1 MKQSG
6 YKCLFFTLFNI
17 IYLAVL
23 NKIINFVA
31 INQIYLYMEELQM
44 KLGNKIGAILLEI
57 AQKAIQD
64 GNPQKAI
71 DTYTKA
77 FYGFS
82 EEYVIKLLRNEYVLV
97 IDEDCVTA
105 NLTDLE
111 NDRNSN
117 KDNITDWNFW
127 IESRL
132 DDMMEICKT
141 LNIIEEL
148 FERDGNILDFNIT
161 TPIKNYFGLELAK
174 KVGLDDIV
182 AKLIIGEKCGNE
194 DNDVWDELC
203 SNVEYEQAKRYEMEL
218 YLIVKYVDNIRAL
231 HKEYIAFAK
240 SYEFII
246 NNGLA
251 DRPLFFEK
259 NLEFAIKKLCRFSD
273 TKNGYYH
280 PICNAKLSEYK
291 KQIIDDVNSTPL
303 GNEYMRIGI
312 VEKNIMDGYDAGWL
326 SPDGKFYGENGPTS
340 NMIHL
345 SIAECLK
352 KNNLNGDRE
361 LENEGWIKIHDDE
374 VYGCFIGELKP
385 SSDFP
390 FAYCPTEIQVKM
402 ICDYIDKY
410 HNGKLYTR
418 PKIVEATDAISTY
431 KLRQMDKVMLHK
443 LFGLL

>member
-1 MKQSG
+1 MDK
-6 YKCLFFTLFNI
+6 LNI
-17 IYLAVL
+17 R
-23 NKIINFVA
+23 
-31 INQIYLYMEELQM
+31 
-44 KLGNKIGAILLEI
+44 IGKNIGTILLEI
-57 AQKAIQD
+57 AQTAIKD

-77 FYGFS
+77 LNGFT
-82 EEYVIKLLRNEYVLV
+82 EEYVVKVLKNDYVLV
-97 IDEDCVTA
+97 TDGEVVS
-105 NLTDLE
+105 LTDSE
-111 NDRNSN
+111 SERISN
-117 KDNITDWNFW
+117 KGNITDWNFW
-127 IESRL
+127 LERKL
-132 DDMMEICKT
+132 EYMTEICKS
-141 LNIIEEL
+141 LNSIEKQFGRYGNII
-148 FERDGNILDFNIT
+148 DFNIT
-161 TPIKNYFGLELAK
+161 IPIKNYFGLELAK

-182 AKLIIGEKCGNE
+182 AKLIVGEKCGKE

-203 SNVEYEQAKRYEMEL
+203 SNVKCEQAKMHEMEL
-218 YLIVKYVDNIRAL
+218 YLIAKYVDNIRIL
-231 HKEYIAFAK
+231 HKEYMAFAK
-240 SYEFII
+240 VYEFLI

-259 NLEFAIKKLCRFSD
+259 NLEFPIKKLCIFSD

-326 SPDGKFYGENGPTS
+326 SPDGKFYGENGHTS

-410 HNGKLYTR
+410 HNGILYTR
-418 PKIVEATDAISTY
+418 PKIVETTDAISTY
-431 KLRQMDKVMLHK
+431 KLRQMNKFMLHK
-443 LFGLL
+443 LFGLG

>member
-1 MKQSG
+1 MDK
-6 YKCLFFTLFNI
+6 LNI
-17 IYLAVL
+17 RIGK
-23 NKIINFVA
+23 N
-31 INQIYLYMEELQM
+31 
-44 KLGNKIGAILLEI
+44 IGAILLEI
-57 AQKAIQD
+57 AQTAIKD

-77 FYGFS
+77 LNGFT
-82 EEYVIKLLRNEYVLV
+82 EEYAVKVLKNDYVLV
-97 IDEDCVTA
+97 TDGEVVS
-105 NLTDLE
+105 LTDSE
-111 NDRNSN
+111 SERISN
-117 KDNITDWNFW
+117 KGDITDWNFW
-127 IESRL
+127 LESKL
-132 DDMMEICKT
+132 EYMTEICKS
-141 LNIIEEL
+141 LNSIEKQ
-148 FERDGNILDFNIT
+148 FERYGNILDFNIT
-161 TPIKNYFGLELAK
+161 IPIKNYFGLELAK

-182 AKLIIGEKCGNE
+182 AKLIVGEKCGKE

-203 SNVEYEQAKRYEMEL
+203 SNVNCEQAKMHEMEL
-218 YLIVKYVDNIRAL
+218 YLIVKYVDNIRIL
-231 HKEYIAFAK
+231 HKEYMAFAK
-240 SYEFII
+240 VYEFLL

-259 NLEFAIKKLCRFSD
+259 NLEFPIKKLCIFSD

-418 PKIVEATDAISTY
+418 PKIVKTTDAISTY
-431 KLRQMDKVMLHK
+431 KLRQMNKFMLHK
-443 LFGLL
+443 LFGLG

>member
-1 MKQSG
+1 MDK
-6 YKCLFFTLFNI
+6 LNI
-17 IYLAVL
+17 R
-23 NKIINFVA
+23 
-31 INQIYLYMEELQM
+31 
-44 KLGNKIGAILLEI
+44 IGKNIGTILLEI
-57 AQKAIQD
+57 AQTAIKD

-77 FYGFS
+77 LNGFT
-82 EEYVIKLLRNEYVLV
+82 EEYAVKVLKNDYVLV
-97 IDEDCVTA
+97 TDGEVVS
-105 NLTDLE
+105 LTDSE
-111 NDRNSN
+111 SERISN
-117 KDNITDWNFW
+117 KGNITDWNFW
-127 IESRL
+127 LERKL
-132 DDMMEICKT
+132 EYMTEICKS
-141 LNIIEEL
+141 LNSIEKQ
-148 FERDGNILDFNIT
+148 FERYGNILDFNIT
-161 TPIKNYFGLELAK
+161 IPIKKYFGLELAK

-182 AKLIIGEKCGNE
+182 AKLIVGEKCGKE

-203 SNVEYEQAKRYEMEL
+203 SNVNCEQAKMHEMEL
-218 YLIVKYVDNIRAL
+218 YLIVKYVDNIRIL
-231 HKEYIAFAK
+231 HKEYMAFAK
-240 SYEFII
+240 VYEFLL

-259 NLEFAIKKLCRFSD
+259 NLEFPIKKLCIFSD

-418 PKIVEATDAISTY
+418 PKIVETTDAISTY
-431 KLRQMDKVMLHK
+431 KLRQMNKFMLHK
-443 LFGLL
+443 LFGLG

>member
-1 MKQSG
+1 MDK
-6 YKCLFFTLFNI
+6 LNI
-17 IYLAVL
+17 R
-23 NKIINFVA
+23 
-31 INQIYLYMEELQM
+31 
-44 KLGNKIGAILLEI
+44 IGKNIGTILLEI
-57 AQKAIQD
+57 AQTAIKD
-64 GNPQKAI
+64 GNQQKAI

-77 FYGFS
+77 LIGFT
-82 EEYVIKLLRNEYVLV
+82 EEYALKVLKNDYVLV
-97 IDEDCVTA
+97 TDGEVVS
-105 NLTDLE
+105 LTDSE
-111 NDRNSN
+111 SERISN
-117 KDNITDWNFW
+117 KGNITDWNFW
-127 IESRL
+127 LESKL
-132 DDMMEICKT
+132 EYMTEICKS
-141 LNIIEEL
+141 LNSIEKQ
-148 FERDGNILDFNIT
+148 FERYGNILDFNIT
-161 TPIKNYFGLELAK
+161 IPIKNYFGLELAK

-182 AKLIIGEKCGNE
+182 AKLIVGEKCGKE

-203 SNVEYEQAKRYEMEL
+203 SNVNCEQAKMHEMEL
-218 YLIVKYVDNIRAL
+218 YLIVKYVDNIRIL
-231 HKEYIAFAK
+231 HKEYMAFAK
-240 SYEFII
+240 VYEFLL

-259 NLEFAIKKLCRFSD
+259 NLEFPIKKLCIFSD

-418 PKIVEATDAISTY
+418 PKIVKTTDAISTY
-431 KLRQMDKVMLHK
+431 KLRQMNKFMLHK
-443 LFGLL
+443 LFGLG

>member
-1 MKQSG
+1 MD
-6 YKCLFFTLFNI
+6 
-17 IYLAVL
+17 A
-23 NKIINFVA
+23 
-31 INQIYLYMEELQM
+31 LQT
-44 KLGNKIGAILLEI
+44 KLGNNIGAILLEI
-57 AQKAIQD
+57 AQKAIHD

-77 FYGFS
+77 LNGFS

-97 IDEDCVTA
+97 TDEDCVTV

-127 IESRL
+127 IKSRL
-132 DDMMEICKT
+132 DDMMEICKS
-141 LNIIEEL
+141 LNIIEEQ
-148 FERDGNILDFNIT
+148 FERDGDILDFNIT
-161 TPIKNYFGLELAK
+161 TPLKNYFGLELAK

-218 YLIVKYVDNIRAL
+218 YLIVKYVDNIRTL
-231 HKEYIAFAK
+231 HKEYMAFAK

-303 GNEYMRIGI
+303 GNEYIKVGI

-326 SPDGKFYGENGPTS
+326 SPDGKFYGENGS
-340 NMIHL
+340 ALNMIHL
-345 SIAECLK
+345 NIAACLK
-352 KNNLNGDRE
+352 QNGLDGDRE
-361 LENEGWIKIHDDE
+361 LEKEGWIKIHDDE
-374 VYGCFIGELKP
+374 VYGCFIGNVEP
-385 SSDFP
+385 SDDFP
-390 FAYCPTEIQVKM
+390 YSYCPTETQIKM

-418 PKIVEATDAISTY
+418 PKIVETTDGISTY

>member
-1 MKQSG
+1 MDK
-6 YKCLFFTLFNI
+6 LNI
-17 IYLAVL
+17 R
-23 NKIINFVA
+23 
-31 INQIYLYMEELQM
+31 
-44 KLGNKIGAILLEI
+44 IGKNIGTILLEI
-57 AQKAIQD
+57 AQTAIKD
-64 GNPQKAI
+64 GNQQKAI

-77 FYGFS
+77 LNGFT
-82 EEYVIKLLRNEYVLV
+82 EEYVVKVLKNDYVLV
-97 IDEDCVTA
+97 TDGEVVS
-105 NLTDLE
+105 LTDSE
-111 NDRNSN
+111 SERISN
-117 KDNITDWNFW
+117 KGNITDWNFW
-127 IESRL
+127 LERKL
-132 DDMMEICKT
+132 EYMTEICKS
-141 LNIIEEL
+141 LNSIEKQ
-148 FERDGNILDFNIT
+148 FGRYGNILDFNIT
-161 TPIKNYFGLELAK
+161 IPIKNYFGLELAK

-182 AKLIIGEKCGNE
+182 AKLIVGEKCGKE

-203 SNVEYEQAKRYEMEL
+203 SNVKCEQAKMHEMEL
-218 YLIVKYVDNIRAL
+218 YLIAKYVDNIRIL
-231 HKEYIAFAK
+231 HKEYMAFAK
-240 SYEFII
+240 VYEFLL

-259 NLEFAIKKLCRFSD
+259 NLEFPIKKLCIFSD

-418 PKIVEATDAISTY
+418 PKIVETTDAISTY
-431 KLRQMDKVMLHK
+431 KLRQMNKFMLHK
-443 LFGLL
+443 LFGLG

>member
-1 MKQSG
+1 MDK
-6 YKCLFFTLFNI
+6 LNI
-17 IYLAVL
+17 R
-23 NKIINFVA
+23 
-31 INQIYLYMEELQM
+31 
-44 KLGNKIGAILLEI
+44 IGKNIGKILLEI
-57 AQKAIQD
+57 EQNDIKE

-77 FYGFS
+77 LNGFT
-82 EEYVIKLLRNEYVLV
+82 EEYAVKVLKNEYVLV
-97 IDEDCVTA
+97 TDGEVVS
-105 NLTDLE
+105 LTDSE
-111 NDRNSN
+111 SERISN
-117 KDNITDWNFW
+117 NGNITDWNFW
-127 IESRL
+127 LERKL
-132 DDMMEICKT
+132 EYMTEICKS
-141 LNIIEEL
+141 LNSIEKK
-148 FERDGNILDFNIT
+148 FGRYGNILDFNIT
-161 TPIKNYFGLELAK
+161 IPIKNYFGLELAK

-182 AKLIIGEKCGNE
+182 AKLIVGEKCGKE

-203 SNVEYEQAKRYEMEL
+203 SNVKCEQAKMHEMEL
-218 YLIVKYVDNIRAL
+218 YLIAKYVDNIRIL
-231 HKEYIAFAK
+231 HKEYMAFAK
-240 SYEFII
+240 VYEFLL

-259 NLEFAIKKLCRFSD
+259 NLEFAIKKLCIFSD

-361 LENEGWIKIHDDE
+361 LENEGWIKIHEDE

-390 FAYCPTEIQVKM
+390 YAYCPTEIQVKM

-418 PKIVEATDAISTY
+418 PKIVETTDSISTY

-443 LFGLL
+443 LFGLG

>member
-1 MKQSG
+1 MDK
-6 YKCLFFTLFNI
+6 LNI
-17 IYLAVL
+17 RIGK
-23 NKIINFVA
+23 N
-31 INQIYLYMEELQM
+31 
-44 KLGNKIGAILLEI
+44 IGAILLEI
-57 AQKAIQD
+57 AQTAIKD

-77 FYGFS
+77 LNGFT
-82 EEYVIKLLRNEYVLV
+82 EEYAVKVLKNEYVLV
-97 IDEDCVTA
+97 TDGEVVS
-105 NLTDLE
+105 LTDSE
-111 NDRNSN
+111 SERISN
-117 KDNITDWNFW
+117 NGNITDWNFW
-127 IESRL
+127 LERKL
-132 DDMMEICKT
+132 EYMTEICKS
-141 LNIIEEL
+141 LNSIEKQ
-148 FERDGNILDFNIT
+148 FGRYGNILDFNIT
-161 TPIKNYFGLELAK
+161 IPIKNYFGLELAK

-182 AKLIIGEKCGNE
+182 AKLIVGEKCGKE

-203 SNVEYEQAKRYEMEL
+203 SNVKCEQAKMHEMEL
-218 YLIVKYVDNIRAL
+218 YLIAKYVDNIRIL
-231 HKEYIAFAK
+231 HKEYMAFAK
-240 SYEFII
+240 VYEFLL

-259 NLEFAIKKLCRFSD
+259 NLEFAIKKLCIFSD

-361 LENEGWIKIHDDE
+361 LENEGWIKIHEDE

-390 FAYCPTEIQVKM
+390 YAYCPTEIQVKM

-418 PKIVEATDAISTY
+418 PKIVETTDAISTY
-431 KLRQMDKVMLHK
+431 KLRQMGKVMLHK
-443 LFGLL
+443 LFGLG

>member
-1 MKQSG
+1 MDK
-6 YKCLFFTLFNI
+6 LNI
-17 IYLAVL
+17 R
-23 NKIINFVA
+23 
-31 INQIYLYMEELQM
+31 
-44 KLGNKIGAILLEI
+44 IGKNIGTILLEI
-57 AQKAIQD
+57 AQTAIKD
-64 GNPQKAI
+64 GNQQKAI

-77 FYGFS
+77 LIGFT
-82 EEYVIKLLRNEYVLV
+82 EEYALKVLKNDYVLV
-97 IDEDCVTA
+97 TDGEVVT
-105 NLTDLE
+105 LTDSE
-111 NDRNSN
+111 SERISN
-117 KDNITDWNFW
+117 KGNIIDWNFW
-127 IESRL
+127 LESKL
-132 DDMMEICKT
+132 EYMTEICKS
-141 LNIIEEL
+141 LNSIEKQ
-148 FERDGNILDFNIT
+148 FERYGNILDFNIT
-161 TPIKNYFGLELAK
+161 IPIKNYFGLELAK

-182 AKLIIGEKCGNE
+182 AKLIVGEKCGKE

-203 SNVEYEQAKRYEMEL
+203 SNVNCEQAKMHEMEL
-218 YLIVKYVDNIRAL
+218 YLIAKYVDNIRIL
-231 HKEYIAFAK
+231 HKEYMAFAK
-240 SYEFII
+240 VYEFLL

-259 NLEFAIKKLCRFSD
+259 NLEFPIKKLCIFSD

-352 KNNLNGDRE
+352 KNNLNGDRQ

-418 PKIVEATDAISTY
+418 PKIVETTDAISTY
-431 KLRQMDKVMLHK
+431 KLRQMNKFMLHK
-443 LFGLL
+443 LFGLG

>member
-1 MKQSG
+1 MDK
-6 YKCLFFTLFNI
+6 LNI
-17 IYLAVL
+17 R
-23 NKIINFVA
+23 
-31 INQIYLYMEELQM
+31 
-44 KLGNKIGAILLEI
+44 IGKNIGTILLEI
-57 AQKAIQD
+57 AQTAIKD

-77 FYGFS
+77 LNGFT
-82 EEYVIKLLRNEYVLV
+82 EEYAVKALKNEYVLV
-97 IDEDCVTA
+97 TDGEVVS
-105 NLTDLE
+105 LTDSE
-111 NDRNSN
+111 SERISN
-117 KDNITDWNFW
+117 KGNITDWNFCL
-127 IESRL
+127 ERKL
-132 DDMMEICKT
+132 EYMTEICKS
-141 LNIIEEL
+141 LNSIEKQ
-148 FERDGNILDFNIT
+148 FGRYGNILDFNIT
-161 TPIKNYFGLELAK
+161 IPIKNYFGLELAK

-182 AKLIIGEKCGNE
+182 AKLIVGEKCGKE

-203 SNVEYEQAKRYEMEL
+203 SNVKCEQAKMHEMEL
-218 YLIVKYVDNIRAL
+218 YLIAKYVDNIRIL
-231 HKEYIAFAK
+231 HKEYMAFAK
-240 SYEFII
+240 VYEFLL

-259 NLEFAIKKLCRFSD
+259 NLEFPIKKLCIFSD

-326 SPDGKFYGENGPTS
+326 SPDGKFYGENGHTS

-418 PKIVEATDAISTY
+418 PKILETTDAISTY
-431 KLRQMDKVMLHK
+431 KLRQMNKFMLHK
-443 LFGLL
+443 LFGLG

>member
-1 MKQSG
+1 MDK
-6 YKCLFFTLFNI
+6 LNI
-17 IYLAVL
+17 R
-23 NKIINFVA
+23 
-31 INQIYLYMEELQM
+31 
-44 KLGNKIGAILLEI
+44 IGKNIGTILLEI
-57 AQKAIQD
+57 AQTAIKD

-77 FYGFS
+77 LNGFT
-82 EEYVIKLLRNEYVLV
+82 EEYAVKVLKNDYVLV
-97 IDEDCVTA
+97 TDGEVVS
-105 NLTDLE
+105 LTDSE
-111 NDRNSN
+111 TERISN
-117 KDNITDWNFW
+117 KGNIIDWNFW
-127 IESRL
+127 FERKL
-132 DDMMEICKT
+132 EYMTEICKS
-141 LNIIEEL
+141 LNSIEKQ
-148 FERDGNILDFNIT
+148 FERYGNILDFNIT
-161 TPIKNYFGLELAK
+161 IPIKNYFGLELAK

-182 AKLIIGEKCGNE
+182 AKLIVGEKCGKE

-203 SNVEYEQAKRYEMEL
+203 SNVNCEQAKMHEMEL
-218 YLIVKYVDNIRAL
+218 YLIAKYVDNIRIL
-231 HKEYIAFAK
+231 HKEYMAFAK
-240 SYEFII
+240 VYEFLL

-259 NLEFAIKKLCRFSD
+259 NLEFPIKKLCIFSD

-303 GNEYMRIGI
+303 GNEYIKVGI

-418 PKIVEATDAISTY
+418 PKIVETTDAISTY
-431 KLRQMDKVMLHK
+431 KLRQMNNVMLHK
-443 LFGLL
+443 LFWLG

>member
-1 MKQSG
+1 M
-6 YKCLFFTLFNI
+6 T
-17 IYLAVL
+17 
-23 NKIINFVA
+23 
-31 INQIYLYMEELQM
+31 
-44 KLGNKIGAILLEI
+44 
-57 AQKAIQD
+57 
-64 GNPQKAI
+64 
-71 DTYTKA
+71 
-77 FYGFS
+77 
-82 EEYVIKLLRNEYVLV
+82 
-97 IDEDCVTA
+97 
-105 NLTDLE
+105 
-111 NDRNSN
+111 
-117 KDNITDWNFW
+117 
-127 IESRL
+127 
-132 DDMMEICKT
+132 EICKS
-141 LNIIEEL
+141 LNSIEKQ
-148 FERDGNILDFNIT
+148 FERYGNILDFNIT
-161 TPIKNYFGLELAK
+161 IPIKNYFGLELAK

-182 AKLIIGEKCGNE
+182 AKLIVGEKCGKE

-203 SNVEYEQAKRYEMEL
+203 SNVNCEQAKMHEMEL
-218 YLIVKYVDNIRAL
+218 YLIAKYVDNIRIL
-231 HKEYIAFAK
+231 HKEYMAFAK
-240 SYEFII
+240 VYEFLL

-259 NLEFAIKKLCRFSD
+259 NLEFPIKKLCIFSD

-418 PKIVEATDAISTY
+418 PKIVETTDAISTY
-431 KLRQMDKVMLHK
+431 KLRQMNKFMLHK
-443 LFGLL
+443 LFGLG

>member
-1 MKQSG
+1 M
-6 YKCLFFTLFNI
+6 LVT
-17 IYLAVL
+17 
-23 NKIINFVA
+23 
-31 INQIYLYMEELQM
+31 
-44 KLGNKIGAILLEI
+44 
-57 AQKAIQD
+57 D
-64 GNPQKAI
+64 GEVV
-71 DTYTKA
+71 
-77 FYGFS
+77 S
-82 EEYVIKLLRNEYVLV
+82 
-97 IDEDCVTA
+97 
-105 NLTDLE
+105 LTDSE
-111 NDRNSN
+111 SERISN
-117 KDNITDWNFW
+117 KGNITDWNFW
-127 IESRL
+127 LERKL
-132 DDMMEICKT
+132 EYMTEICKS
-141 LNIIEEL
+141 LNSIEKQ
-148 FERDGNILDFNIT
+148 FGRYGNILDFNIT
-161 TPIKNYFGLELAK
+161 IPIKNYFGLELAK

-182 AKLIIGEKCGNE
+182 AKLIVGEKCGKE

-203 SNVEYEQAKRYEMEL
+203 SNVKCEQAKMHEIEL
-218 YLIVKYVDNIRAL
+218 YLIAKYVDNIRIL
-231 HKEYIAFAK
+231 HKEYMAFAK
-240 SYEFII
+240 VYEFLL

-259 NLEFAIKKLCRFSD
+259 NLEFPIKKLCIFSD

-291 KQIIDDVNSTPL
+291 KHIIDDVNSTPL

-418 PKIVEATDAISTY
+418 PKIVETTDAISTY
-431 KLRQMDKVMLHK
+431 KLRQMNKFMLHK
-443 LFGLL
+443 LFGLG

>member
-1 MKQSG
+1 MGK
-6 YKCLFFTLFNI
+6 
-17 IYLAVL
+17 L
-23 NKIINFVA
+23 NMRIGQN
-31 INQIYLYMEELQM
+31 
-44 KLGNKIGAILLEI
+44 IGAILLEI
-57 AQKAIQD
+57 AQTAIKD

-77 FYGFS
+77 LNGFT

-97 IDEDCVTA
+97 TDEDCVTV

-111 NDRNSN
+111 NYRNSN

-132 DDMMEICKT
+132 DDMMEICKS
-141 LNIIEEL
+141 LNDIEEQ

-161 TPIKNYFGLELAK
+161 TPIKKYFGLELAK
-174 KVGLDDIV
+174 KVGLGGIV

-203 SNVEYEQAKRYEMEL
+203 SNVEYGQAKRYEMEL
-218 YLIVKYVDNIRAL
+218 YLIVKYVDNIRSL
-231 HKEYIAFAK
+231 HKEYMDFAK

-303 GNEYMRIGI
+303 GNEYIKVGI

-326 SPDGKFYGENGPTS
+326 SPDGKFYGENGPS
-340 NMIHL
+340 LNMIHL
-345 SIAECLK
+345 NIAERLK
-352 KNNLNGDRE
+352 QNGLDGDRE
-361 LENEGWIKIHDDE
+361 LEKEGWIKIHDDE

-385 SSDFP
+385 SRDFP
-390 FAYCPTEIQVKM
+390 YAYCPTEIQVKM

-410 HNGKLYTR
+410 HDGKLYTR
-418 PKIVEATDAISTY
+418 PKIVKTTDAISTY

-443 LFGLL
+443 LFGLG

>member
-1 MKQSG
+1 MDK
-6 YKCLFFTLFNI
+6 LNI
-17 IYLAVL
+17 R
-23 NKIINFVA
+23 
-31 INQIYLYMEELQM
+31 
-44 KLGNKIGAILLEI
+44 IGKNIGTILLEI
-57 AQKAIQD
+57 AQTAIKD

-77 FYGFS
+77 LNGFT
-82 EEYVIKLLRNEYVLV
+82 EEYAVKVLKNEYVLITDGEV
-97 IDEDCVTA
+97 VS
-105 NLTDLE
+105 LTDSE
-111 NDRNSN
+111 SERMSN
-117 KDNITDWNFW
+117 NGNITDWNFW
-127 IESRL
+127 LERKL
-132 DDMMEICKT
+132 EYMTEICKS
-141 LNIIEEL
+141 LNSIEKQ
-148 FERDGNILDFNIT
+148 FGRYGNILDFNIT
-161 TPIKNYFGLELAK
+161 IPIKNYFGLELAK

-182 AKLIIGEKCGNE
+182 AKLIVGEKCGKE

-203 SNVEYEQAKRYEMEL
+203 SNVKCEQPKIHEMEL
-218 YLIVKYVDNIRAL
+218 YLIAKYVDNIRIL
-231 HKEYIAFAK
+231 HKEYMAFAK
-240 SYEFII
+240 VYEFLL

-259 NLEFAIKKLCRFSD
+259 NLEFPIKKLCIFSD

-326 SPDGKFYGENGPTS
+326 SPDGKFYGENGHTS

-418 PKIVEATDAISTY
+418 PKIVETTDAISTY
-431 KLRQMDKVMLHK
+431 KLRKMDKVMLHK
-443 LFGLL
+443 LFGLG

>member
-1 MKQSG
+1 MDK
-6 YKCLFFTLFNI
+6 LNI
-17 IYLAVL
+17 R
-23 NKIINFVA
+23 
-31 INQIYLYMEELQM
+31 
-44 KLGNKIGAILLEI
+44 IGKNIGTILLEI
-57 AQKAIQD
+57 AQTAIKD

-77 FYGFS
+77 LIGFT
-82 EEYVIKLLRNEYVLV
+82 EEYALKVLKNDYVLV
-97 IDEDCVTA
+97 TDGEVVT
-105 NLTDLE
+105 LTDSE
-111 NDRNSN
+111 SERISN
-117 KDNITDWNFW
+117 KGNIIDWNFW
-127 IESRL
+127 LESKL
-132 DDMMEICKT
+132 EYMTEICKS
-141 LNIIEEL
+141 LNSIEKQ
-148 FERDGNILDFNIT
+148 FERYGNILDFNIT
-161 TPIKNYFGLELAK
+161 IPIKNYFGLELAK

-182 AKLIIGEKCGNE
+182 AKLIVGEKCGKE

-203 SNVEYEQAKRYEMEL
+203 SNVNCEQAKMHEMEL
-218 YLIVKYVDNIRAL
+218 YLIAKYVDNIRIL
-231 HKEYIAFAK
+231 HKEYMAFAK
-240 SYEFII
+240 VYEFLL

-259 NLEFAIKKLCRFSD
+259 NLEFPIKKLCIFSD

-312 VEKNIMDGYDAGWL
+312 IEKNIMDGYDAGWL

-352 KNNLNGDRE
+352 KNNLNGDRQ

-418 PKIVEATDAISTY
+418 PKIVETTDAISTY
-431 KLRQMDKVMLHK
+431 KLRQMNKFMLHK
-443 LFGLL
+443 LFGLG

>member
-1 MKQSG
+1 MGK
-6 YKCLFFTLFNI
+6 
-17 IYLAVL
+17 L
-23 NKIINFVA
+23 NMRIGQN
-31 INQIYLYMEELQM
+31 
-44 KLGNKIGAILLEI
+44 IGAILLEI
-57 AQKAIQD
+57 AQTAIKD

-77 FYGFS
+77 LNGFT

-97 IDEDCVTA
+97 TDEDCVTV

-132 DDMMEICKT
+132 DDMMEICKS
-141 LNIIEEL
+141 LNIIEEQ

-174 KVGLDDIV
+174 KVGLGGIV

-203 SNVEYEQAKRYEMEL
+203 SNVEYGQAKRYEMEL
-218 YLIVKYVDNIRAL
+218 YLIVKYVDNIRSL
-231 HKEYIAFAK
+231 HKEYMDFAK

-280 PICNAKLSEYK
+280 HICNAKLSEYK
-291 KQIIDDVNSTPL
+291 KQIIDDVDSTPL
-303 GNEYMRIGI
+303 GNEYIKVGI

-326 SPDGKFYGENGPTS
+326 SPDGKFYGENGSAS

-345 SIAECLK
+345 NIAERLK
-352 KNNLNGDRE
+352 QNGLDGDRE
-361 LENEGWIKIHDDE
+361 LEKEGWIKIHDDE

-390 FAYCPTEIQVKM
+390 YAYCPTEIQVKM

-418 PKIVEATDAISTY
+418 PKIVETTDGIRTC
-431 KLRQMDKVMLHK
+431 KLRQMDNVMLHK
-443 LFGLL
+443 QFGLG

>member
-1 MKQSG
+1 MDK
-6 YKCLFFTLFNI
+6 LNI
-17 IYLAVL
+17 R
-23 NKIINFVA
+23 
-31 INQIYLYMEELQM
+31 
-44 KLGNKIGAILLEI
+44 IGKNIGTILLEI
-57 AQKAIQD
+57 AQTAIKD

-77 FYGFS
+77 LNGFT
-82 EEYVIKLLRNEYVLV
+82 EEYAVKVLKNEYVLV
-97 IDEDCVTA
+97 TDGEVVS
-105 NLTDLE
+105 LTDSE
-111 NDRNSN
+111 SERISN
-117 KDNITDWNFW
+117 NGNITDWNFW
-127 IESRL
+127 LERKL
-132 DDMMEICKT
+132 EYMTEICKS
-141 LNIIEEL
+141 LNSIEKQ
-148 FERDGNILDFNIT
+148 FGRYGNILDFNIT
-161 TPIKNYFGLELAK
+161 IPIKNYFGLELAK

-182 AKLIIGEKCGNE
+182 AKLIAGEKCGKE

-203 SNVEYEQAKRYEMEL
+203 SNVKSEQAKMHEMEL
-218 YLIVKYVDNIRAL
+218 YLIAKYVDKIRIL
-231 HKEYIAFAK
+231 HKEYMAFAK
-240 SYEFII
+240 VYEFLL

-259 NLEFAIKKLCRFSD
+259 NLEFPIKKLCIFSD

-303 GNEYMRIGI
+303 GNEYIKVGI

-390 FAYCPTEIQVKM
+390 FAYCPTEIQVNM

-418 PKIVEATDAISTY
+418 PQIVETTDAISTY
-431 KLRQMDKVMLHK
+431 KLRKMDKVMLHK
-443 LFGLL
+443 LFGLG

>member
-1 MKQSG
+1 MDK
-6 YKCLFFTLFNI
+6 LNI
-17 IYLAVL
+17 R
-23 NKIINFVA
+23 
-31 INQIYLYMEELQM
+31 
-44 KLGNKIGAILLEI
+44 IGKNIGTILLEI
-57 AQKAIQD
+57 AQTAIKD
-64 GNPQKAI
+64 GNQQKAI

-77 FYGFS
+77 LNGFT
-82 EEYVIKLLRNEYVLV
+82 EEYAVKVLKNDYVLV
-97 IDEDCVTA
+97 TDGEVVT
-105 NLTDLE
+105 LTDSE
-111 NDRNSN
+111 SERISN
-117 KDNITDWNFW
+117 KGNITDWNFW
-127 IESRL
+127 LESKL
-132 DDMMEICKT
+132 EYMTEICKS
-141 LNIIEEL
+141 LNSIEKQ
-148 FERDGNILDFNIT
+148 FERYGNILDFNIT
-161 TPIKNYFGLELAK
+161 IPIKNYFGLELAK

-182 AKLIIGEKCGNE
+182 AKLIVGEKCGKE

-203 SNVEYEQAKRYEMEL
+203 SNVNCEQAKMHEMEL
-218 YLIVKYVDNIRAL
+218 YLIAKYVDNIRIL
-231 HKEYIAFAK
+231 HKEYMALAK
-240 SYEFII
+240 VYEFLL

-259 NLEFAIKKLCRFSD
+259 NLEFPIKKLCIFSD

-374 VYGCFIGELKP
+374 VYGCFIGKLKP

-418 PKIVEATDAISTY
+418 PKIVKTTDAISTY
-431 KLRQMDKVMLHK
+431 KLRQMDKFMLHK
-443 LFGLL
+443 LFGLG

>member
-1 MKQSG
+1 MDKLNFRIG
-6 YKCLFFTLFNI
+6 KNI
-17 IYLAVL
+17 
-23 NKIINFVA
+23 
-31 INQIYLYMEELQM
+31 
-44 KLGNKIGAILLEI
+44 GTILLEI
-57 AQKAIQD
+57 AQTAIKD

-77 FYGFS
+77 LNGFT
-82 EEYVIKLLRNEYVLV
+82 EEYAVKVLKNEYVLV
-97 IDEDCVTA
+97 TDGEVVS
-105 NLTDLE
+105 LTDSE
-111 NDRNSN
+111 SERISN
-117 KDNITDWNFW
+117 NGNITDWNFW
-127 IESRL
+127 LERKL
-132 DDMMEICKT
+132 EYMTEICKS
-141 LNIIEEL
+141 LNSIEKQ
-148 FERDGNILDFNIT
+148 FGRYGNILDFNIT
-161 TPIKNYFGLELAK
+161 IPIKNYFGLELAK

-182 AKLIIGEKCGNE
+182 AKLIVGEKCGKE

-203 SNVEYEQAKRYEMEL
+203 SNVKCEQAKMHEMEL
-218 YLIVKYVDNIRAL
+218 YLIAKYVDNIRIL
-231 HKEYIAFAK
+231 HKEYMAFAK
-240 SYEFII
+240 VYEFLL

-259 NLEFAIKKLCRFSD
+259 NLEFAIKKLCIFSD

-361 LENEGWIKIHDDE
+361 LENEGWIKIHEDE

-390 FAYCPTEIQVKM
+390 YAYCPTEIQVKM

-418 PKIVEATDAISTY
+418 PKIVETTDAISTY

-443 LFGLL
+443 LFGLG

>member
-1 MKQSG
+1 MDKLNMRIG
-6 YKCLFFTLFNI
+6 KNI
-17 IYLAVL
+17 
-23 NKIINFVA
+23 
-31 INQIYLYMEELQM
+31 
-44 KLGNKIGAILLEI
+44 GTILLEI
-57 AQKAIQD
+57 AQTAIKD

-77 FYGFS
+77 LNGFT
-82 EEYVIKLLRNEYVLV
+82 EEYAVKVLKNEYVLV
-97 IDEDCVTA
+97 TDGEVVS
-105 NLTDLE
+105 LTDSE
-111 NDRNSN
+111 SERISN
-117 KDNITDWNFW
+117 KGNITDWNFW
-127 IESRL
+127 LERKL
-132 DDMMEICKT
+132 EYMTEICKS
-141 LNIIEEL
+141 LNSIEKQ
-148 FERDGNILDFNIT
+148 FGRYGNILDFNIT
-161 TPIKNYFGLELAK
+161 IPIKNYFGLELAK

-182 AKLIIGEKCGNE
+182 AKLIVGEKCGKE

-203 SNVEYEQAKRYEMEL
+203 SNVKCEQPKMHEMEL
-218 YLIVKYVDNIRAL
+218 YLIAKYVDKIRNL
-231 HKEYIAFAK
+231 HKEYMAFAK
-240 SYEFII
+240 VYEFLL

-259 NLEFAIKKLCRFSD
+259 NLEFAIKKLCIFSD

-326 SPDGKFYGENGPTS
+326 SPDGKFYGENGHTS

-361 LENEGWIKIHDDE
+361 LENEGWIKIHGDE

-418 PKIVEATDAISTY
+418 PKIVETTDAISTY
-431 KLRQMDKVMLHK
+431 KLRKMDKVMLHK
-443 LFGLL
+443 LFGLG